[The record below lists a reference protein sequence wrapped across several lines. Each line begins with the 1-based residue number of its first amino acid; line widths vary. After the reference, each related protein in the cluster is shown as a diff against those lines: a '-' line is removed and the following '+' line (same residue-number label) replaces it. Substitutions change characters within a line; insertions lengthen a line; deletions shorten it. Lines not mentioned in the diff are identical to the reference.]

1 MICCDTCEDW
11 FHGKC
16 VGITKALGEQMEAR
30 GVEWNCPP
38 CKKKRTEDVRK
49 KSEEDKAKKLE
60 EEKAKKLEE
69 EKAKKLEEDMAKKLE
84 EDKAKK
90 LEEEKAKKLEED
102 KAEKLEEERKKLPS
116 LKSPIKNSEIKVIK
130 IQPQLLQKCV
140 QCKKNIEDVAVGLF
154 CKDICLEKHI
164 EESVAAIKACCTSDS
179 PDIILFDK
187 KNSRLIT
194 GI

>member
-38 CKKKRTEDVRK
+38 CKKKRTEDARK

-60 EEKAKKLEE
+60 EDK
-69 EKAKKLEEDMAKKLE
+69 AKKLE

-90 LEEEKAKKLEED
+90 LEEDKAKKLEE
-102 KAEKLEEERKKLPS
+102 KKKIPN
-116 LKSPIKNSEIKVIK
+116 LKSPIKNSETKVIK
-130 IQPQLLQKCV
+130 VEPQLQQKCI

-154 CKDICLEKHI
+154 CKEICLEKHI

-194 GI
+194 GIKLLYYIILYMFAQ

>member
-38 CKKKRTEDVRK
+38 CKKKRTEDARK
-49 KSEEDKAKKLE
+49 KSEEEKATKKLE
-60 EEKAKKLEE
+60 EEKKKI
-69 EKAKKLEEDMAKKLE
+69 
-84 EDKAKK
+84 
-90 LEEEKAKKLEED
+90 
-102 KAEKLEEERKKLPS
+102 PS
-116 LKSPIKNSEIKVIK
+116 SKSPVKKTETKVLKNE
-130 IQPQLLQKCV
+130 PQSQQKCA
-140 QCKKNIEDVAVGLF
+140 QCKQILGDVAVGLF
-154 CKDICLEKHI
+154 CNEKCLDQHI
-164 EESVAAIKACCTSDS
+164 EESVAAIKACWTSDS

-194 GI
+194 GM

>member
-38 CKKKRTEDVRK
+38 CKKKKVEKARK
-49 KSEEDKAKKLE
+49 ISEEVKTIKKPE
-60 EEKAKKLEE
+60 EEKK
-69 EKAKKLEEDMAKKLE
+69 
-84 EDKAKK
+84 
-90 LEEEKAKKLEED
+90 
-102 KAEKLEEERKKLPS
+102 RRS
-116 LKSPIKNSEIKVIK
+116 SIKSPVKKTDSKDTKAQSQSQQN
-130 IQPQLLQKCV
+130 CV
-140 QCKKNIEDVAVGLF
+140 TCKKAVDDVAMSLF
-154 CKDICLEKHI
+154 CNEKCLEKHI
-164 EESVAAIKACCTSDS
+164 EESVTAIKACCTSDT

-194 GI
+194 GM

>member
-38 CKKKRTEDVRK
+38 CKKKRTEDARK
-49 KSEEDKAKKLE
+49 KSE

-69 EKAKKLEEDMAKKLE
+69 EKKKI
-84 EDKAKK
+84 
-90 LEEEKAKKLEED
+90 
-102 KAEKLEEERKKLPS
+102 S
-116 LKSPIKNSEIKVIK
+116 SIKSPIKNSESKAIK
-130 IQPQLLQKCV
+130 IQPQLQQKCA
-140 QCKKNIEDVAVGLF
+140 QCKKIIEDIALGIF
-154 CKDICLEKHI
+154 CRESCMEKHI
-164 EESVAAIKACCTSDS
+164 EESVAAIRACCTSDS

-194 GI
+194 GM

>member
-38 CKKKRTEDVRK
+38 CKKKRTEDIRK
-49 KSEEDKAKKLE
+49 KSEEEKANKKSE
-60 EEKAKKLEE
+60 EEKKKIP
-69 EKAKKLEEDMAKKLE
+69 
-84 EDKAKK
+84 
-90 LEEEKAKKLEED
+90 
-102 KAEKLEEERKKLPS
+102 RI
-116 LKSPIKNSEIKVIK
+116 KSPVKNNETKVIK
-130 IQPQLLQKCV
+130 IQPPSQQNCT
-140 QCKKNIEDVAVGLF
+140 QCKKIIEGVAIGLF
-154 CKDICLEKHI
+154 CNEICLEKHI
-164 EESVAAIKACCTSDS
+164 AESVAAIKACCTSDS

-194 GI
+194 GM

>member
-38 CKKKRTEDVRK
+38 CKKKRTEDARK
-49 KSEEDKAKKLE
+49 KSEEDKATKKLE
-60 EEKAKKLEE
+60 EEKKKI
-69 EKAKKLEEDMAKKLE
+69 
-84 EDKAKK
+84 
-90 LEEEKAKKLEED
+90 
-102 KAEKLEEERKKLPS
+102 PS
-116 LKSPIKNSEIKVIK
+116 SKSPVKKTETKVNLIEPK
-130 IQPQLLQKCV
+130 SQKCA
-140 QCKKNIEDVAVGLF
+140 QCKQILGDVVVGLF
-154 CKDICLEKHI
+154 CNEKCLDQHI

-187 KNSRLIT
+187 KNSRFIT
-194 GI
+194 GM